1 MPKQV
6 KPQAPHVICFF
17 FALAKVNST
26 GESQSMHVSA
36 VRIATFSW
44 INSLQLHDSCETD
57 FLGQIAFDRIV
68 LQDSVGQGVPDLPS
82 SLIVYC
88 VNRASATLSRVFR
101 DVGPLRHVNQNWEL
115 QVLSFPVSSCVQ
127 LVLPQVTAHVYQVG
141 FFGPDKHYMALLGT
155 LSVYWGKSRGIFFCD
170 GLGNPGW
177 TISGW
182 IRRVHWLGVMAAN

>member
-1 MPKQV
+1 MDFVMTRSMLEFYAKASETTSP
-6 KPQAPHVICFF
+6 PRHMFF
-17 FALAKVNST
+17 FSLAKVNST

-101 DVGPLRHVNQNWEL
+101 DVGPLLHVNQNWEL
-115 QVLSFPVSSCVQ
+115 QVLFFPVSSCVQ

-141 FFGPDKHYMALLGT
+141 FFGPDKH
-155 LSVYWGKSRGIFFCD
+155 
-170 GLGNPGW
+170 
-177 TISGW
+177 
-182 IRRVHWLGVMAAN
+182 